1 MRIFKN
7 RLREFVLTR
16 RYPAETVDLS
26 HLGHCVLNM
35 TINVC
40 KKKYIKCHTHSQAFQ
55 GNYLTEQKLVW
66 GRGGEGAL
74 QIVGVV
80 VSIEYRQ
87 YRLALSPNQEIH
99 KSVFLAIHC
108 YIFTVDIMSDGSLS
122 SNIRASPS
130 QPAIKMYQPKETIYS
145 NDLRLC

>member
-26 HLGHCVLNM
+26 HLGHCVLKM

-40 KKKYIKCHTHSQAFQ
+40 KIKKMKCRTHSQAFQ

-87 YRLALSPNQEIH
+87 YRLALSPNQEIR
-99 KSVFLAIHC
+99 KSIFLAIHR

>member
-1 MRIFKN
+1 M
-7 RLREFVLTR
+7 
-16 RYPAETVDLS
+16 
-26 HLGHCVLNM
+26 
-35 TINVC
+35 
-40 KKKYIKCHTHSQAFQ
+40 KCRTHSQAFQ

-87 YRLALSPNQEIH
+87 YRLALSPNQEIR
-99 KSVFLAIHC
+99 KSIFLAIHR

-130 QPAIKMYQPKETIYS
+130 QPAIKMYHPKETIHS

>member
-26 HLGHCVLNM
+26 HLGHCVLKM

-40 KKKYIKCHTHSQAFQ
+40 KIKKWNAGRIPRPFRVTT
-55 GNYLTEQKLVW
+55 LR
-66 GRGGEGAL
+66 RGGEGAL

-87 YRLALSPNQEIH
+87 YRLALSPNQEIR
-99 KSVFLAIHC
+99 KSIFLAIHR

-122 SNIRASPS
+122 SNIRQALPSPPLKCTS
-130 QPAIKMYQPKETIYS
+130 LKKPSTLMIYVYVKS
-145 NDLRLC
+145 VFR